1 MQFFARFFLTKM
13 LGYGI
18 IAKFCPVRPS
28 PGRPICQVVIM
39 HKNKSFSALI
49 FYSSKYSIIRC
60 FSSSFVRQL
69 TNFSF
74 SSLESLS
81 LTTLNLH
88 QKGFIPCLRSNRKT
102 LKYLRV
108 TNQPFTASK
117 PSIIYS
123 KGRYRYSFKPSTA
136 PNRYITTAPITIPLI
151 ISINLFLY
159 FMYLLYHGV
168 DYLSTP
174 FLLFSWC

>member
-1 MQFFARFFLTKM
+1 MQFFARFSLTKM

-18 IAKFCPVRPS
+18 IAKFCPARPS

-60 FSSSFVRQL
+60 FSSLFFRQF
-69 TNFSF
+69 TNFIFSF
-74 SSLESLS
+74 LESLS

-88 QKGFIPCLRSNRKT
+88 QKGFILCLRSNGKT

-108 TNQPFTASK
+108 TNQPFTAS
-117 PSIIYS
+117 
-123 KGRYRYSFKPSTA
+123 RPSTIHF
-136 PNRYITTAPITIPLI
+136 PEGDTDNR
-151 ISINLFLY
+151 
-159 FMYLLYHGV
+159 
-168 DYLSTP
+168 LSPQPHLTDT
-174 FLLFSWC
+174 